1 MITNT
6 LSSKI
11 KILFLFIC
19 LLYGFVPFEASSFDK
34 SFQIH
39 TIFLILIMLYA
50 FYSNNFKISKYSAI
64 FFTTM
69 IFVMSTLFFVS
80 YGRSIYPLIT
90 SLLFVSFVTPAIY
103 NNSSFKYQFTQALFI
118 LIITSVSMVFL
129 QTFIFFITNDILLIH
144 EFVFPFSQAR
154 IGEEVQYNNLT
165 RMGGMYIEPGTYSN
179 YMFLLLTLYML
190 LKKKL
195 TSKLIFFTAVSMIL
209 TYSLWGMIFASYL
222 LILISFVNIV
232 KLPLKSKLFLLTA
245 LIFTSIYGVSILK
258 NSDMMQFG
266 IEKMTRNSQEGST
279 GSKKQAYEVFSNNI
293 EDFLIIGDGFAP
305 EIRGKISSLQDAG
318 LLLNISIVFGI
329 MFTLILLVM
338 YVTFFLLL
346 ADYTILLASIP
357 LFLSKLFYWDP
368 GLWLLFF
375 MLIYGYLVRNTSNKE
390 NN

>member
-1 MITNT
+1 MMTKT
-6 LSSKI
+6 LSTKI
-11 KILFLFIC
+11 KILFLFIS

-39 TIFLILIMLYA
+39 TFFLILIMLYA

-69 IFVMSTLFFVS
+69 IFIMSILFFIS
-80 YGRSIYPLIT
+80 YGRSIYPLVV

-103 NNSSFKYQFTQALFI
+103 NNPSFKYQFTQALLI
-118 LIITSVSMVFL
+118 LIITSVFMVFL
-129 QTFIFFITNDILLIH
+129 QTFIFFMTNNILLIH

-179 YMFLLLTLYML
+179 YMFILLTLYML

-195 TSKLIFFTAVSMIL
+195 ASTLIFFTAISMIL
-209 TYSLWGMIFASYL
+209 TYSLWGMIFAGYL
-222 LILISFVNIV
+222 LVLVSFVNII
-232 KLPLKSKLFLLTA
+232 KLPWKSKLFLLIA
-245 LIFTSIYGVSILK
+245 LIFIALYGISTLK
-258 NSDMMQFG
+258 NSDMVQFG

-279 GSKKQAYEVFSNNI
+279 ASKKQAYEVYLNTF
-293 EDFLIIGDGFAP
+293 EDFFIIGDGFAP
-305 EIRGKISSLQDAG
+305 KIRNEVSNIQDAG
-318 LLLNISIVFGI
+318 LLLNISVVFGVI
-329 MFTLILLVM
+329 FTLILLAM
-338 YVTFFLLL
+338 YITFFLIL
-346 ADYTILLASIP
+346 ADYTILLASVP

-368 GLWLLFF
+368 GIWLLFF
-375 MLIYGYLVRNTSNKE
+375 MLIYGYIVRNTSNKE